1 MPRVFMV
8 VTARETSLE
17 QFRVKIISTYDVR
30 SPPAASESGLGV

>member
-17 QFRVKIISTYDVR
+17 RVKIISTYDVR